1 MRPGALPAETLKA
14 SRKAQK
20 IRRLKIVS
28 REKQWYKIF
37 LDNGLEVR
45 LIATVKSKGLCYL
58 TINYLRT
65 VYPEERKFKLWFE

>member
-1 MRPGALPAETLKA
+1 M
-14 SRKAQK
+14 
-20 IRRLKIVS
+20 S